1 MTVELLIQAIAP
13 AVSVWLGVAARERLP
28 RVARIGVALIV
39 VGQLVLF
46 VLSAL
51 PYRSGA
57 RWLLAGGPLL
67 AGMVLAGVAVIGTL
81 AKPGDGPSHDD

>member
-1 MTVELLIQAIAP
+1 MTGELLIQAIAV
-13 AVSVWLGVAARERLP
+13 AVSVWLGVAARKRLP
-28 RVARIGVALIV
+28 RVGRIGVALIV

-51 PYRSGA
+51 PYRPGA

-67 AGMVLAGVAVIGTL
+67 AGMVLAVVAVCGTL
-81 AKPGDGPSHDD
+81 TRRGNGPRDD